1 MLMNAKLKTGKRVK
15 ETELTGRRPLR
26 RRRFAVDCSAI

>member
-1 MLMNAKLKTGKRVK
+1 MLMNEKLKNGKRGQ

-26 RRRFAVDCSAI
+26 RRRFAVDSSAV